1 MNWSNTAARRL
12 GHGYR
17 LVGPLVVAGVL
28 VAGCAGS
35 TAERTGATSASRPAG
50 SDGPATAAPGSGP
63 AVAGPA
69 QAYVDAV
76 NAGDL
81 DALVAA
87 FAPDGLVVDVNRR
100 IEGRDAIRAW
110 ADAEVIGG
118 TLRVLEVAAKPGGQ
132 DLLVHWA
139 PGGSAGWRAHY
150 RFTMTATTITTADLQ
165 YA

>member
-1 MNWSNTAARRL
+1 MTRSSSTSRRS
-12 GHGYR
+12 GHRDR
-17 LVGPLVVAGVL
+17 LVGLLVVTGVL

-35 TAERTGATSASRPAG
+35 TAERTGATSAAGPAG
-50 SDGPATAAPGSGP
+50 SDGPATAAPASGP
-63 AVAGPA
+63 PVAGPA

-87 FAPDGLVVDVNRR
+87 FAPDGLVVDVSRR

-110 ADAEVIGG
+110 AGAEVIGG